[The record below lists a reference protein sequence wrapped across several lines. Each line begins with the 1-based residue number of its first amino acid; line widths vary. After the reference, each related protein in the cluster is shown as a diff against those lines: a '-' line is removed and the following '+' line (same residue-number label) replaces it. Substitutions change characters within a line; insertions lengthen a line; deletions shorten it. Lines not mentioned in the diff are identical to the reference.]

1 MRRITKLLSL
11 NLAMMLLVA
20 VSCSDKKS
28 APDSNEIFVDF
39 KSESPMVINGPEDN
53 FNYSDYIDSVVYVPL
68 ETTDDCLVGEVTD
81 MHFVNDRIFVKS
93 GLYSIFIFGK
103 DGKFISKVSRRGR
116 GHGEYTN
123 MAGWDVNP
131 SNNEISIYSNADK
144 TVYVYS
150 IQGNFLRSV
159 RLGEGIHR
167 DFCVLPN
174 GNYMFYTPDYM
185 NNHYRGVLQ
194 TDPEG
199 NIINQPLV
207 LSGSARKCILF
218 DKNFVHLSNGQVGLI
233 GPFGFDNIYHI
244 NTDTSEIAYHI
255 TTNVKIAQS
264 VLEDD
269 SPGSFM
275 EQELYCLEN
284 YLETDKL
291 VTFHMSNMKEKSV
304 DVKYDKQTSKTFCR
318 SMKWEKDQPQILGTH
333 FLPGDKMLWDDGGR
347 WADYGVVM
355 SEHSASSIMQMPE
368 EYRNKIAPD
377 CTMDSN
383 PVVCLYYYKQTSL

>member
-1 MRRITKLLSL
+1 
-11 NLAMMLLVA
+11 MLLVT
-20 VSCSDKKS
+20 VSCSDKKP
-28 APDSNEIFVDF
+28 APGNNEIFVDF
-39 KSESPMVINGPEDN
+39 KSESPMVVNGPEDI

-68 ETTDDCLVGEVTD
+68 ETSDECLIGEISD

-93 GLYSIFIFGK
+93 GFSIFIFSK
-103 DGKFISKVSRRGR
+103 DGKFISKISRRGR
-116 GHGEYTN
+116 GHGEYSN

-131 SNNEISIYSNADK
+131 SNNEISIYSNADE

-150 IQGNFLRSV
+150 MQGNFLRSV
-159 RLGEGIHR
+159 RLEGIHR

-174 GNYMFYTPDYM
+174 GNYLFYTPDYM
-185 NNHYRGVLQ
+185 KNNYRGVLQ

-199 NIINQPLV
+199 KIINQPLV

-218 DKNFVHLSNGQVGLI
+218 SKNFVHLSNGQVGLI

-255 TTNVKIAQS
+255 TTNVTIAQS

-269 SPGSFM
+269 TPGSFR
-275 EQELYCLEN
+275 EQELYCLLS
-284 YLETDKL
+284 YLETDNL
-291 VTFHMSNMKEKSV
+291 VSFEMNDMKEKGV
-304 DVKYDKQTSKTFCR
+304 DVKYDKQTGKTFCR
-318 SMKWEKDQPQILGTH
+318 SMKWENDQLQILGTH

-383 PVVCLYYYKQTSL
+383 PIVFLYYYKR

>member
-1 MRRITKLLSL
+1 MKNQLTITLTLLL
-11 NLAMMLLVA
+11 FLA
-20 VSCSDKKS
+20 VSCSYNKP
-28 APDSNEIFVDF
+28 APGSNEIFVDF
-39 KSESPMVINGPEDN
+39 KSESPMVVNGPEDI

-68 ETTDDCLVGEVTD
+68 ETSDECLVGEISD

-93 GLYSIFIFGK
+93 GFSIFIFSK
-103 DGKFISKVSRRGR
+103 DGKFISKISRRGR
-116 GHGEYTN
+116 GHGEYSN

-131 SNNEISIYSNADK
+131 SNNEISIYSNADE

-159 RLGEGIHR
+159 RLEGGIHR

-174 GNYMFYTPDYM
+174 GNYLFYTPDYM
-185 NNHYRGVLQ
+185 KNNYRGVLQ

-199 NIINQPLV
+199 KIINQPLV

-218 DKNFVHLSNGQVGLI
+218 NKNFVHLSNGQVGLI

-244 NTDTSEIAYHI
+244 STDTSEIAYHI

-269 SPGSFM
+269 TPGSFM
-275 EQELYCLEN
+275 EQELYCLES
-284 YLETDKL
+284 YLETDNI
-291 VTFHMSNMKEKSV
+291 VSFEMSNMKEKGV
-304 DVKYDKQTSKTFCR
+304 DVKYDKQTGKTFCR
-318 SMKWEKDQPQILGTH
+318 SWKWENNQQPQLLGTH
-333 FLPGDKMLWDDGGR
+333 FLPGDKMLLDDSGR
-347 WADYGVVM
+347 WADYGVIL
-355 SEHSASSIMQMPE
+355 SEISASFLMQMPE
-368 EYRNKIAPD
+368 EMRNQIAPD

-383 PVVCLYYYKQTSL
+383 PVVCLYYYKR

>member
-1 MRRITKLLSL
+1 MKNQLTITLTLLL
-11 NLAMMLLVA
+11 FLA
-20 VSCSDKKS
+20 VSCSHNKP
-28 APDSNEIFVDF
+28 APGSNEIFVDF
-39 KSESPMVINGPEDN
+39 KSESPMIVNGPEDI

-68 ETTDDCLVGEVTD
+68 ETADECLVGEISD

-93 GLYSIFIFGK
+93 GFSIFIFSK
-103 DGKFISKVSRRGR
+103 DGKFISKISRRGR
-116 GHGEYTN
+116 GHGEYSN

-131 SNNEISIYSNADK
+131 SNNEISIYSNADE

-150 IQGNFLRSV
+150 IQGSFLRSV
-159 RLGEGIHR
+159 RLEGIHR

-174 GNYMFYTPDYM
+174 GNYLFYTPDYM
-185 NNHYRGVLQ
+185 KNHYRGVLQ

-207 LSGSARKCILF
+207 LSGSARKCIQF
-218 DKNFVHLSNGQVGLI
+218 SKNFVHLSNGQVGLI

-244 NTDTSEIAYHI
+244 STDTSEIAYHI

-269 SPGSFM
+269 TPGSFM

-284 YLETDKL
+284 YLETDNL
-291 VTFHMSNMKEKSV
+291 VSFHMNNMKEKGV
-304 DVKYDKQTSKTFCR
+304 DVKYDKQTGKTFCR
-318 SMKWEKDQPQILGTH
+318 SWKWENNQPVLLGTH
-333 FLPGDKMLWDDGGR
+333 FLPGDKMILDDSGR

-355 SEHSASSIMQMPE
+355 SEISASFLMQMPE
-368 EYRNKIAPD
+368 EMRNQIAPD

-383 PVVCLYYYKQTSL
+383 PVVCLYYYKR

>member
-39 KSESPMVINGPEDN
+39 KSESPMVVNGPEDI

-68 ETTDDCLVGEVTD
+68 ETSDECLVGEISD

-93 GLYSIFIFGK
+93 RFSIFIFSK
-103 DGKFISKVSRRGR
+103 DGKFISKISRRGR
-116 GHGEYTN
+116 GHGEYSN

-131 SNNEISIYSNADK
+131 SNNEISIYSNADE

-174 GNYMFYTPDYM
+174 GNYLFYTPDYM
-185 NNHYRGVLQ
+185 KNNYRGVLQ

-199 NIINQPLV
+199 KIINQPMV

-218 DKNFVHLSNGQVGLI
+218 SKNFVHLSNGQVGLI

-255 TTNVKIAQS
+255 TTNVTIAQS

-269 SPGSFM
+269 TPGSFM
-275 EQELYCLEN
+275 EQELYCLES
-284 YLETDKL
+284 YLETDNI
-291 VTFHMSNMKEKSV
+291 VSFEMSNMKEKGV
-304 DVKYDKQTSKTFCR
+304 DVKYDKKTGKTFCR
-318 SMKWEKDQPQILGTH
+318 SCKWENNQPQILGTH

>member
-39 KSESPMVINGPEDN
+39 KSESPMVINSPEDN

-68 ETTDDCLVGEVTD
+68 ETTDDCLVGEFTD

-93 GLYSIFIFGK
+93 GFSIFIFGK
-103 DGKFISKVSRRGR
+103 DGKFISKISRRGR
-116 GHGEYTN
+116 GHGEYNN

-131 SNNEISIYSNADK
+131 SNNEISIYSNADE

-174 GNYMFYTPDYM
+174 GNYLFYTPDYM
-185 NNHYRGVLQ
+185 KNHYRGVLQ

-199 NIINQPLV
+199 KIINQPLV

-218 DKNFVHLSNGQVGLI
+218 SKNFVHLSNGQVGLI

-244 NTDTSEIAYHI
+244 NTDISEIAYHI
-255 TTNVKIAQS
+255 TTNVTIAQS

-269 SPGSFM
+269 TPGSFM

-284 YLETDKL
+284 YLETDNL
-291 VTFHMSNMKEKSV
+291 VTFHMSNMKDKSV

-318 SMKWEKDQPQILGTH
+318 SMKWGKDQPQILGTH